1 MYRYQQILC
10 HHKGKLRMVTI
21 DELREFET
29 SIFTGVIVG
38 VGSLVLLFSSGG
50 RILIQCPF
58 QCRGEKHYQNGH
70 GEDLTTSVLLFPMLN
85 QKVYSCSMLDGEVLK
100 LCFSRECCI
109 RIIPEKNGFESYVI
123 TTSHGD
129 YPVIAC

>member
-1 MYRYQQILC
+1 MI
-10 HHKGKLRMVTI
+10 TI
-21 DELREFET
+21 DELSEFEQ

-38 VGSLVLLFSSGG
+38 VGSLVLLFSSGS

-58 QCRGEKHYQNGH
+58 QCGGEKHIQNGH
-70 GEDLTTSVLLFPMLN
+70 GENLTTSVLLFPTLN
-85 QKVYSCSMLDGEVLK
+85 QTVYSCSMLDGEVLS
-100 LCFSRECCI
+100 LCFSNEDNI

-129 YPVIAC
+129 YPVIAR